1 MASRWGEG
9 PWGDWWVA
17 VPGGSGL
24 GGRAGV
30 RCPRVIWREPRCS
43 GWGSVLV
50 VEVWR
55 GLVAERREEWV
66 EPGVAGRLPVGWGR
80 YVVGVAR
87 WGCDRVSS

>member
-1 MASRWGEG
+1 MTRLARDAKPRHRAQAASSW
-9 PWGDWWVA
+9 
-17 VPGGSGL
+17 
-24 GGRAGV
+24 
-30 RCPRVIWREPRCS
+30 CS

-55 GLVAERREEWV
+55 GLVVERREEWV
-66 EPGVAGRLPVGWGR
+66 ERCVAGCLPVGWGR